1 MRPILAIVISA
12 GILLGVHSYL
22 RFAQSLRGKPAVA
35 EADVAASGTYSA
47 DITLTFDAQADEFAL
62 EPVSLVFK
70 RQQETL
76 LKREELVPA
85 GTPLVIENLPGIVE
99 GENEFYFE
107 CVPKEDGRQIA
118 RAVRIRLFHDGVPVA
133 EQTLW
138 AEPGMVPHGAVVLK
152 VERSPHAPRADT
164 SGPPAP

>member
-22 RFAQSLRGKPAVA
+22 RLAQSLRGKPAA
-35 EADVAASGTYSA
+35 EEESAASGKYSA

-62 EPVSLVFK
+62 EPVSLFFK
-70 RQQETL
+70 RQDQVL
-76 LKREELVPA
+76 LKREGFIPA
-85 GTPLVIENLPGIVE
+85 GEPLAVENIPGIVE

-107 CVPKEDGRQIA
+107 CVPKEDGKQLA
-118 RAVRIRLFHDGVPVA
+118 RAVRVRLFHDGAPVA

-152 VERSPHAPRADT
+152 VQRSPHAPRADT